1 MANKV
6 ANFLKEVKVELGK
19 VSWPTR
25 EELTSSAIVV
35 ITSMLLLGAFIWI
48 CDIVF
53 VKSVN
58 IIMKI

>member
-1 MANKV
+1 MENKV

-48 CDIVF
+48 CDMIF

>member
-6 ANFLKEVKVELGK
+6 ANFLKEVQVELGK

-48 CDIVF
+48 CDMIF